1 VAGQERNE
9 SATPRRRE
17 EARRRGQTA
26 RSAEITAVG
35 ALLLG
40 TLFVRSWG
48 VNLVDG
54 LAAMLRGSLRN
65 LSRPDLTVDGVIGGL
80 TGFSV
85 EMALMVG
92 PIFAVMIVIGV
103 VANLAQTGFLLT
115 LHPLKPDFSRVNPLE
130 GAKRLFATRSL
141 IELGKSFL
149 KLGVVG
155 YALWRI
161 VEDRMV
167 TLILLPTMAW
177 QDGVATVVGMSFD
190 IVIWAGSVLF
200 ALALID
206 YGYQRFSFEK
216 SLRMSREEIKEEFKQ
231 SEGNPVIKQRVRQL
245 QRAVAQRRMMQAV
258 PKADVVITNPT
269 HFAIAIQYDPATMR
283 APRVIAKGQDL
294 IAQQIKKVAAEH
306 GVPTM
311 ENPPLARALY
321 KACEVGH
328 EIPAEMYAAVAELL
342 AFVYRIR
349 TTRLQAVGAP
359 I

>member
-1 VAGQERNE
+1 MAGERTE

-17 EARRRGQTA
+17 EARKRGQSA
-26 RSAEITAVG
+26 RSAEVNAVG

-40 TLFVRSWG
+40 ALFVRSWG
-48 VNLVDG
+48 VRLVDG
-54 LAAMLRGSLRN
+54 LAATLRGSLMN
-65 LSRPDLTVDGVIGGL
+65 LNRPELTVDSVIAAL
-80 TGFSV
+80 SSFSL
-85 EMALMVG
+85 EMAGMLG
-92 PIFAVMIVIGV
+92 PIFLVMIAIGL
-103 VANLAQTGFLLT
+103 VASLAQSGLILT
-115 LHPLKPDFSRVNPLE
+115 LHPLKPDFSRVNPFE
-130 GAKRLFATRSL
+130 GAKRLVSPRSL
-141 IELGKSFL
+141 IELGKSLL
-149 KLGVVG
+149 KLAIVG
-155 YALWRI
+155 YAVWRI
-161 VEDRMV
+161 VQERV
-167 TLILLPTMAW
+167 VSLVLLPAMAW
-177 QDGVATVVGMSFD
+177 QDGVATVVGMAFD
-190 IVIWAGSVLF
+190 VVIWAGSVLF
-200 ALALID
+200 VLALLD

-231 SEGNPVIKQRVRQL
+231 TEGNPVIKQRVRQL

-269 HFAIAIQYDPATMR
+269 HFAIAIQYDPKTMR
-283 APRVIAKGQDL
+283 APRVIAKGADL

-321 KACEVGH
+321 KACEVGQ

-349 TTRLQAVGAP
+349 STRLQAVGAA